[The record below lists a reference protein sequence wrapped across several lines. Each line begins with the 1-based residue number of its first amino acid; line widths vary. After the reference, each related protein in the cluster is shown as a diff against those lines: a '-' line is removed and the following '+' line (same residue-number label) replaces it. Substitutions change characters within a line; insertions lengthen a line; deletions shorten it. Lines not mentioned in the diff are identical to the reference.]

1 MFPTRL
7 HVHGV
12 NYGVIAVYIYRTRS
26 TSSFSPLLSPVFH
39 FVAMDTDNYE
49 QETDGEEG
57 RVSST
62 LPNRPRRALTIPLT
76 DKDTEV
82 IRVTFERDKPKEPD
96 QSGFIRT
103 LWQRKQS
110 QKKAWIKAPV
120 VHRVPQ
126 ETYNQKQSPLFQLPF
141 DIRLMIW
148 KEGLAGCRW
157 HIGLSDLKLKG
168 CECNGRH
175 TRTEIISYERRRDMD
190 GVSIPSVLE
199 PADRIPVLLT
209 CRMMQVPFVG
219 YRFILVNQM
228 QILRNCTCAVSG
240 QHLRLL

>member
-1 MFPTRL
+1 
-7 HVHGV
+7 
-12 NYGVIAVYIYRTRS
+12 
-26 TSSFSPLLSPVFH
+26 
-39 FVAMDTDNYE
+39 MDTDNYE